1 MDRCMAHFLVVTT
14 GNEEMTPKNNKLL
27 WYCLLTFS
35 DVAIEKAF

>member
-14 GNEEMTPKNNKLL
+14 GNEEMTPKNNRLL
-27 WYCLLTFS
+27 WFS